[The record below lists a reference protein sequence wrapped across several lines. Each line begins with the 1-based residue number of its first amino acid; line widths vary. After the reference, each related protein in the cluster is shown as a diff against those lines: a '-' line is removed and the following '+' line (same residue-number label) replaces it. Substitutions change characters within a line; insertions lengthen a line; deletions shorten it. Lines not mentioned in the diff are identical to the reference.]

1 MERIE
6 TDILIAGGGVA
17 GLPLRPRLLLRV
29 STPFALILCHLSQT

>member
-17 GLPLRPRLLLRV
+17 GLGAAAYILTRPPRAV
-29 STPFALILCHLSQT
+29 QGADDNDEE